1 MNKRKANVIINLTN
15 MNDEKELFV
24 YF

>member
-1 MNKRKANVIINLTN
+1 MNKRKSNVIITLTN
-15 MNDEKELFV
+15 MNDEKELFM

>member
-1 MNKRKANVIINLTN
+1 MNKRKANVIITLTN

>member
-15 MNDEKELFV
+15 MNDEKQLFV